1 MRRYAY
7 LIIGLATLAMAA
19 CLQKDTT
26 STIYLQADGGAEWVV
41 FEHDVRSDSEEP
53 VTRDE
58 EEAAYLDPIRRGQ
71 HPVAM
76 SFAALGATGVRTEM
90 LRTDRPYSAMVSGRF
105 ANLTAAVSPILD
117 ACQVPYGADIRTHD
131 GETTW
136 TLWVDLGPDG
146 EPDTPDDCADPF
158 EGLADALD
166 LTIVLERGR
175 FTHAIGFTLEG
186 PVRAKVDEK
195 AAAPEALA
203 AAVGRVVYSLTWT
216 ER

>member
-1 MRRYAY
+1 MKRYAY
-7 LIIGLATLAMAA
+7 LVIGIVTLATTA

-26 STIYLQADGGAEWVV
+26 STIYLRADGAAEWVV
-41 FEHDVRSDSEEP
+41 FERDVRSDSKEP

-76 SFAALGATGVRTEM
+76 SFAALGAAEVRTEI
-90 LRTDRPYSAMVSGRF
+90 LRIDRPYSTMVSGRF
-105 ANLTAAVSPILD
+105 PSLTAAVSPILD
-117 ACQVPYGADIRTHD
+117 ACQVPYGADIRMLD

-136 TLWVDLGPDG
+136 TLWVNVGPDG
-146 EPDTPDDCADPF
+146 APDTPEHCADPF

-166 LTIVLERGR
+166 FTIVLERGS
-175 FTHAIGFTLEG
+175 FTNAVGFTLEG
-186 PVRAKVDEK
+186 PARARIDDK
-195 AAAPEALA
+195 AAAPETLA
-203 AAVGRVVYSLTWT
+203 ATGGRVVYSLTWT